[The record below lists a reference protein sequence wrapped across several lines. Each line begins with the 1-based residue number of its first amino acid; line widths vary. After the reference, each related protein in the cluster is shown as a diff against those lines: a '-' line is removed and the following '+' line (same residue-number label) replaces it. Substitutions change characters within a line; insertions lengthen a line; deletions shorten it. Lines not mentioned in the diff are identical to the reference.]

1 MNLMKIFVLED
12 DPQISQH
19 LSTVLKSQG
28 WSVQN
33 FSQIADL
40 NSSLETQK
48 DIDLIILDRLL
59 PDGDSVNSL
68 KQIKSKAP
76 NSKIIILSSLD
87 FPKEKAKWLSE
98 GADEYMG
105 KPFFSDELIARI
117 NLIRSRMNAAVQ
129 TRTQLQDILIDRLDH
144 QIFCQ
149 SQKIDLTAK
158 EYGVFVL
165 LADKPGRIY
174 NKFQILEHVWGY
186 DSNLETNVVESTV
199 NHLRRKIESSG
210 SKVLINNKR
219 NLGYWIEA

>member
-1 MNLMKIFVLED
+1 MKIFVLED

-33 FSQIADL
+33 FSKIADL
-40 NSSLETQK
+40 DLSLDTQK

-59 PDGDSVNSL
+59 PDGDSVHSL
-68 KQIKSKAP
+68 KQIKTKTP
-76 NSKIIILSSLD
+76 HSKIIILSSLD

-98 GADEYMG
+98 GADEYLG

-117 NLIRSRMNAAVQ
+117 NLIRSRMNTAVQ
-129 TRTQLQDILIDRLDH
+129 TRTQLNDLIIDRLDH

-149 SQKIDLTAK
+149 SRKIDLTAK

-210 SKVLINNKR
+210 SKVSINNKR

>member
-1 MNLMKIFVLED
+1 M
-12 DPQISQH
+12 
-19 LSTVLKSQG
+19 
-28 WSVQN
+28 
-33 FSQIADL
+33 
-40 NSSLETQK
+40 
-48 DIDLIILDRLL
+48 
-59 PDGDSVNSL
+59 
-68 KQIKSKAP
+68 
-76 NSKIIILSSLD
+76 D

-117 NLIRSRMNAAVQ
+117 NLIRSRMNAASP
-129 TRTQLQDILIDRLDH
+129 TRTQLQDIIIDRLDH

-149 SQKIDLTAK
+149 NHKIDLTAK

-186 DSNLETNVVESTV
+186 DSNLATNVVESTV
-199 NHLRRKIESSG
+199 NHLRRKLESSG

>member
-129 TRTQLQDILIDRLDH
+129 TRTILQDIMIDRLDH

-149 SQKIDLTAK
+149 GQKIDLTAK
-158 EYGVFVL
+158 EYGVFIL

-210 SKVLINNKR
+210 SKVMINNKR

>member
-40 NSSLETQK
+40 NSSLDTQK

-68 KQIKSKAP
+68 KQIKNKTP
-76 NSKIIILSSLD
+76 HSKIIILSSLD
-87 FPKEKAKWLSE
+87 FPKERAKWLSE

-117 NLIRSRMNAAVQ
+117 NLIRSRMNTAV
-129 TRTQLQDILIDRLDH
+129 R
-144 QIFCQ
+144 
-149 SQKIDLTAK
+149 
-158 EYGVFVL
+158 YGMSSRRSRSGGSV
-165 LADKPGRIY
+165 
-174 NKFQILEHVWGY
+174 
-186 DSNLETNVVESTV
+186 TSTT
-199 NHLRRKIESSG
+199 LRR
-210 SKVLINNKR
+210 
-219 NLGYWIEA
+219 

>member
-1 MNLMKIFVLED
+1 MKIFVLED

-33 FSQIADL
+33 FSKIADL
-40 NSSLETQK
+40 DLSLDTQK

-59 PDGDSVNSL
+59 PDGDSVHSL
-68 KQIKSKAP
+68 KQIKTKTP
-76 NSKIIILSSLD
+76 HSKIIILSSLD

-117 NLIRSRMNAAVQ
+117 NLIRSRMNTAVQ
-129 TRTQLQDILIDRLDH
+129 TRTQLNDLIIDRLDH

-149 SQKIDLTAK
+149 SRKIDLTAK

-210 SKVLINNKR
+210 SKVSINNKR

>member
-12 DPQISQH
+12 DPHISQH

-40 NSSLETQK
+40 NSSLDTQK

-76 NSKIIILSSLD
+76 NSKVIILSSLD

-105 KPFFSDELIARI
+105 KPFFSDELVARI
-117 NLIRSRMNAAVQ
+117 NLIRSRMNTAVQ

-144 QIFCQ
+144 QIFHGN
-149 SQKIDLTAK
+149 QKIDLTAK
-158 EYGVFVL
+158 EYCVFVL

-199 NHLRRKIESSG
+199 NHLRRKLESSG